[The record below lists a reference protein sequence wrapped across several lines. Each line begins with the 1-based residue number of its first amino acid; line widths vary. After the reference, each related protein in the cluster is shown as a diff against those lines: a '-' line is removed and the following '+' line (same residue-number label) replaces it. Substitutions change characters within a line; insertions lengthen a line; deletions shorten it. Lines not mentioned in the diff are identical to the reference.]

1 MALFTQL
8 YTASGDEKRGCSQKQ
23 PVASIASQ
31 LARVHRFTSRIMAKM
46 SPRSSKAPRQPAA
59 SRYNMRSRRTEEA
72 DSGKSSSRSSKAG
85 EQKKSETGGGVNPW
99 TTPDSTEGLAFGGVT
114 MDKPEV
120 VVPESKKVWFEPSSY
135 CRIKNELAT
144 QLLQRGLDSASRA
157 LWNAFNKQYPAQCY
171 NRWDDPT
178 HINWGRDELYDLLD
192 GSDPA
197 IKLLFVNPSA
207 GYKCLMNVVDLRNA
221 QAHPSSTSGTGWD
234 RTTKNMDDWLYH
246 AQDLAELLKDDDEAA
261 VVSQVRHELLAA
273 ARVTWEELKGMHKA
287 VKEGQ
292 SGPFKSS
299 KQLLRTFQ
307 DYGNQPISQEEKEEL
322 KKRGKL
328 AERLAELARVDAVL
342 PPYDDQTL
350 TREKVVELVDYLGG
364 KAKKVEHD
372 ATHLS
377 F

>member
-192 GSDPA
+192 GSEPA

-207 GYKCLMNVVDLRNA
+207 GYKCLMN
-221 QAHPSSTSGTGWD
+221 
-234 RTTKNMDDWLYH
+234 
-246 AQDLAELLKDDDEAA
+246 DLAELLKDDDEAA

-350 TREKVVELVDYLGG
+350 TREKVVELVDYLEG